1 MVFVTRQALC
11 ASRRKIALY
20 LHLANRNLMLN
31 SDHGMKTRET
41 KLTTELV
48 AAAAAAAAAR
58 NLLFHVQYG
67 N

>member
-1 MVFVTRQALC
+1 
-11 ASRRKIALY
+11 
-20 LHLANRNLMLN
+20 MLN